1 MLNPLPIELRP
12 DFIKEMN
19 ASKQQGPTDW
29 LPIVVVGG
37 LCILV
42 IYIVYKQSNDSPKII
57 SDPCNQKDN
66 QTCCPMLHNRRV

>member
-1 MLNPLPIELRP
+1 MINPLPIELRP

-29 LPIVVVGG
+29 LPIVVAGG

-42 IYIVYKQSNDSPKII
+42 IYIVYKRSNDSARKRT
-57 SDPCNQKDN
+57 DTLNQNHN
-66 QTCCPMLHNRRV
+66 QPFCPMQPNRWV